1 LSIIFFLQ
9 SCNFPYYLRTLCR
22 KNESGKE
29 FNMKRTTEQ
38 LRNVAIMA
46 HVGSG
51 KTSLGEAM
59 LLNGKATNRLGSVD
73 DGTSNLDFEP
83 EEVKRRI
90 TISTSFH
97 HCDWKK
103 SYINLID
110 TPGDDNFLSDTRF
123 ALQAADGVIIVVDAT
138 AGVKI
143 GTEKVWSFADEQ
155 KLPRIIFINKM
166 DRERADFFGMVNEIT
181 KVFDVKA
188 SPVFLPIGAED
199 KFQGLVDLIKMKA
212 CTYTKDGSGK
222 FQQSE
227 VPEDMLEMAEEWREK
242 LIENIVEANDELME
256 KYLEGEELSAQEI
269 EGTFILAVKSGLLV
283 PITCG
288 SATLNMGV
296 PHLMDLIVQGLPAPV
311 ERGPFVGVRPVGK
324 EDIQRSSEPDAPF
337 SSLVFKTVAD
347 PFAGKLSLLRVFSG
361 RLKAESS
368 VYNANKRD
376 KEKFGQIFLLEGKK
390 QQATEMAT
398 AGDIV
403 AIPKLKATQ
412 TGDTLCL
419 ENDPIIYTPTAPLP
433 TVLSYAIE
441 AKVKGS
447 EDKVFSSLAR
457 LLEEDPTLRL
467 ERDQATSEIVLSGTG
482 QIHLEATCEKLKRKF
497 GVEVNLK
504 PVKVPYQE
512 TIKKAINKVIYRHK
526 KQTGGRGQ
534 FAEVHFDV
542 SPLDRG
548 QGFEFEEALVGM
560 NVPRNFV
567 PAVEKGLHEAIRSGV
582 LGGFPVVDF
591 KVRFYDGKSHDVD
604 SSEMAFKIAASM
616 CLKKALQDANPVLLE
631 PIMKMEITVPE
642 EVMGD
647 VMGDLNGRRGRVLG
661 MDTKGRYQV
670 IIAQVPMAEVL
681 QYALDL
687 NSITGGRGTF
697 QMEHS
702 HYEEVP
708 AQLAERVVSAA
719 KKTA

>member
-1 LSIIFFLQ
+1 
-9 SCNFPYYLRTLCR
+9 
-22 KNESGKE
+22 
-29 FNMKRTTEQ
+29 MKRTTEQ

-59 LLNGKATNRLGSVD
+59 LLNGKATNRLGRVD
-73 DGTSNLDFEP
+73 DGTSHLDFEP

-166 DRERADFFGMVNEIT
+166 DRERANFFGVVNEIT
-181 KVFDVKA
+181 KAFDVKA
-188 SPVFLPIGAED
+188 SPVFLPIGSED

-227 VPEDMLEMAEEWREK
+227 VPEDMLGMAEEWREK

-269 EGTFILAVKSGLLV
+269 EGTFILAVKSGILV

-296 PHLMDLIVQGLPAPV
+296 PQLMDLIVQGLPAPV
-311 ERGPFVGVRPVGK
+311 ERGPFKGVQPVGK
-324 EDIQRSSEPDAPF
+324 EDIQRSPEPDAPF

-361 RLKAESS
+361 TLNAESH

-390 QQATEMAT
+390 QQPTEMAI

-419 ENDPIIYTPTAPLP
+419 ENDPIVYTPTAPLP
-433 TVLSYAIE
+433 TVLSYAVE

-447 EDKVFSSLAR
+447 EDKAFSSLAR

-497 GVEVNLK
+497 GAEVNLK

-512 TIKKAINKVIYRHK
+512 TIKKAVNRVIYRHK

-567 PAVEKGLHEAIRSGV
+567 PAVEKGLNEAIRSGI
-582 LGGFPVVDF
+582 LGGYPVVDF

-661 MDTKGRYQV
+661 MDTKGKYQV

-681 QYALDL
+681 LYALDL